1 MIQFGIFQNGASDL
15 PVAAVARRVG
25 YEAEEAF
32 SRAFKRA
39 YGAAPSVWRTRRVVE
54 GQLGSG

>member
-1 MIQFGIFQNGASDL
+1 MHVAKDL
-15 PVAAVARRVG
+15 LTTTDKPVAAVARQVG

-39 YGAAPSVWRTRRVVE
+39 LGTSPAQWRYQRAR
-54 GQLGSG
+54 